1 MKKTFFALS
10 MCAVLMC
17 AASAR
22 ATLIDFNIH
31 HDGSAQQ
38 VLDIQYPSQVFQPYE
53 LPLIETGPL
62 AGYYGS
68 IEPGWDGEGTDRPGD
83 GAYALESISGVSLR
97 RESFDAGF
105 SMYTQG
111 LSPILEVDGALHEF
125 VGAPE
130 GSGLLWHQHLTFV
143 ADPGTPIGTILS
155 AEFTLTDQDGLHADS
170 APFTLSFIVT
180 PEPTTGLLLLIA
192 AGAALRKNPRRS
204 AKRSA

>member
-1 MKKTFFALS
+1 MKKTFCVLS
-10 MCAVLMC
+10 LCAVLMS

-22 ATLIDFNIH
+22 ATLIDFTIY

-38 VLDIQYPSQVFQPYE
+38 VLDVQYPSQVFQPYE

-62 AGYYGS
+62 AGFYGS

-97 RESFDAGF
+97 RESFDSGF

-130 GSGLLWHQHLTFV
+130 GPGLLWHQHLTFV

-155 AEFTLTDQDGLHADS
+155 AEFTLTDQNSLHADS
-170 APFTLSFIVT
+170 APFTLSFVVT
-180 PEPTTGLLLLIA
+180 PEPTTGLMAMVLGI
-192 AGAALRKNPRRS
+192 GVLRR
-204 AKRSA
+204 KRHRAS